1 MGCRRGNGVLR
12 ETFPLAHR
20 SLRRFELV
28 GPCPRTKGATR
39 PDVASPLP
47 RELKLWARW
56 ASLGVDGPRLCHFPG
71 QREGRDGGGGGNPGS
86 PLLAAA
92 PTASAQASSAP
103 RTEPGPVACCALPAE
118 RRHLL
123 SAAFANLWGAPGD
136 PGGEGGGPHP
146 PPAAECVDSLGN
158 LEEGRGRRAAL
169 EALRARRAPGPAPRR
184 PTPTAPQ
191 DLLGGRRDGN
201 ERLLLPH
208 TSGFNRLFFR

>member
-1 MGCRRGNGVLR
+1 MSQDQGRHSPGRG
-12 ETFPLAHR
+12 FPSAQGTQA
-20 SLRRFELV
+20 V
-28 GPCPRTKGATR
+28 GA
-39 PDVASPLP
+39 
-47 RELKLWARW
+47 
-56 ASLGVDGPRLCHFPG
+56 LGVPG
-71 QREGRDGGGGGNPGS
+71 GGRPSALPFSRAEGRKGDGGGGGNPGS

-158 LEEGRGRRAAL
+158 LEEGRGPGVAS